1 MQSVKH
7 GDLTKTGV
15 DHMKLPANREYKLKF
30 YLNAEHYVILSDNK
44 GELHP
49 HTWEIQLHFGMPRTV
64 FREFTD
70 IEKNIEQYLN
80 KYQNKVL
87 NEISP
92 FDRIV
97 PTLENM
103 TDCFAE
109 DCFNIIEK
117 LGGVLYSI
125 ETAETPTRT
134 YCVTLND
141 YNTDNKKESVESIVE
156 RIVKTH
162 E

>member
-1 MQSVKH
+1 
-7 GDLTKTGV
+7 
-15 DHMKLPANREYKLKF
+15 MKLSANREYKLKF
-30 YLNAEHYVILSDNK
+30 YLNAEHYVVLNDRR

-49 HTWEIQLHFGMPRTV
+49 HTWEIQLYFGMPRTL

-70 IEKNIEQYLN
+70 IEKNIELYLK
-80 KYQNKVL
+80 KYQNKIL
-87 NEISP
+87 NEVSP
-92 FDRIV
+92 FDTIV

-109 DCFNIIEK
+109 ECADIIEQ
-117 LGGVLYSI
+117 LGGILYSI

-134 YCVTLND
+134 YCVTLSDHDSCNNVKTID
-141 YNTDNKKESVESIVE
+141 SIVD
-156 RIVKTH
+156 RIVKNH